1 MFDEIIKGKKPVQEK
16 LLSYGFTKDGDYFQ
30 YLTEIMEGVFTLRIQ
45 IDAEN
50 TIKTDLI
57 EQETGE
63 TYILYKTNATG
74 SYVGEIR
81 SAIEQVICDIA
92 ENCFENEIFKTAQVQ
107 MAIEFVRELYG
118 DELEFLWK
126 KFPYN
131 AIWRRKDNKKW
142 YGVILTVAG
151 KKLGLKSNRIEE
163 IIDLRMN
170 PAETEKILARQ
181 HYYPG
186 WHMNKKSWYTL
197 VLDRSITDE
206 ELKERIR
213 ESYKL
218 AGK

>member
-30 YLTEIMEGVFTLRIQ
+30 FLTEIMEGVFTLRIQ

-57 EQETGE
+57 EKETGE

-81 SAIEQVICDIA
+81 TAIEQVICDIA

-170 PAETEKILARQ
+170 PAENEKILARQ

-197 VLDRSITDE
+197 VLDKSITDE